1 LRNRRAARERATQAA
16 EAIAMIEADRDAIGE
31 ARALF
36 AKETA
41 LRRDL
46 TGERQRLDELERRRR
61 SLGAGASAG

>member
-1 LRNRRAARERATQAA
+1 
-16 EAIAMIEADRDAIGE
+16 MIEADRDAIGE